1 MIDGGA
7 FVDDVTVEQ
16 ASVAFPESHDEGSV
30 SGFGQTLFAAR
41 CLGRKSV
48 KKIDWI
54 SRQLVKK
61 SILISSFL
69 ILFCFFLSDKL
80 LSRKDIY

>member
-30 SGFGQTLFAAR
+30 SGFGQTLIAAR

-61 SILISSFL
+61 SILISSFPFAYPTTCRHPQT
-69 ILFCFFLSDKL
+69 IDSFF
-80 LSRKDIY
+80 